1 MSVRRQQ
8 FGRRDHANHSIY
20 LGGGLGSAPHR
31 GPLGVLPGRQWGV
44 TRQTLLLDVK
54 EALVDE
60 FVDAEGA

>member
-1 MSVRRQQ
+1 VSGGAADPTFTAHADVSEFAAGASLCAGQHDYRRQQ
-8 FGRRDHANHSIY
+8 F
-20 LGGGLGSAPHR
+20 
-31 GPLGVLPGRQWGV
+31 GV